1 MAFGLSPKH
10 IENFPIENLTAEQF
24 LIIAIES
31 AKKLDWNIGYTSEVG
46 FIAYTKFS
54 MSSWSEEVKVK
65 IIDST
70 VELKS
75 ECTGSQMADWGKNKE
90 NIKSFISTFNELK
103 DTFTSNELAQKY
115 EEIKP
120 NLVSKEEDSLN
131 QPPPSTK
138 EKLTSF
144 LSIFKP
150 TNGYFITPIIINLN
164 IAVFILMILSGVNA
178 FFPDSESLIQWGAN
192 FRPITLEGEWWR
204 LITSCFLH
212 IGVFHLLMNMYALLY
227 IGLLLEPH
235 LGRARFLGAY
245 LLTGIFASIT
255 SLWWHDLTISAGAS
269 GAIFGMYG
277 VFLAMLTTNFIE
289 KSARKALLTSIAV
302 FIGYNLLNGLKG
314 GIDNAAH
321 IGGLISGLIIGY
333 AYFPSLK
340 NNNEPKW
347 KYITIGFLT
356 LIVLS
361 SSSFVYRQ
369 IPNDIGE
376 YDKRMQAFVTMES
389 KAIEIYNLP
398 ENTPNDELLLKI
410 KNGLHYWNESIKL
423 INELDQ
429 LNLPEQLH
437 IRNKKLIQYCDL
449 RLKSY
454 EIIYKAI
461 DEDTDEYR
469 LQIDD
474 YTIQIENIINELTV
488 NDK

>member
-1 MAFGLSPKH
+1 M
-10 IENFPIENLTAEQF
+10 
-24 LIIAIES
+24 
-31 AKKLDWNIGYTSEVG
+31 
-46 FIAYTKFS
+46 
-54 MSSWSEEVKVK
+54 
-65 IIDST
+65 
-70 VELKS
+70 
-75 ECTGSQMADWGKNKE
+75 
-90 NIKSFISTFNELK
+90 
-103 DTFTSNELAQKY
+103 
-115 EEIKP
+115 
-120 NLVSKEEDSLN
+120 
-131 QPPPSTK
+131 
-138 EKLTSF
+138 
-144 LSIFKP
+144 
-150 TNGYFITPIIINLN
+150 LN

-178 FFPDSESLIQWGAN
+178 FLPDSESLIQWGAN

-356 LIVLS
+356 FIVLS

-376 YDKRMQAFVTMES
+376 YDKRMKAFVTMES

-398 ENTPNDELLLKI
+398 ENTPNHEILLKI

-461 DEDTDEYR
+461 DEDTDQYR